1 MLCDNLE
8 GWDGVK
14 EWEGGLRGRVYVYL
28 WLIHVVVWQ
37 KLTQHCKAIAL
48 QLKINFKCNTLLL
61 GCECFLSLLHIA
73 YSFHDAILAHLF
85 HLSIYFI

>member
-1 MLCDNLE
+1 MY
-8 GWDGVK
+8 GGP
-14 EWEGGLRGRVYVYL
+14 EGGDICKIIV
-28 WLIHVVVWQ
+28 ISVVWQ

-73 YSFHDAILAHLF
+73 YSFHDAILARLF
-85 HLSIYFI
+85 HLIIYFI